1 MSETNP
7 KFKVTIDGVEVE
19 VDPGTTI
26 LNAAR
31 LIGGDVVPPAMCFI
45 AVCKAVVVNVVPAS

>member
-26 LNAAR
+26 LNAACNKLNR
-31 LIGGDVVPPAMCFI
+31 SKSIQ
-45 AVCKAVVVNVVPAS
+45 

>member
-26 LNAAR
+26 LNAANSLLAKLPSGKSHR
-31 LIGGDVVPPAMCFI
+31 GRSPAIGL
-45 AVCKAVVVNVVPAS
+45 

>member
-1 MSETNP
+1 MSEATP
-7 KFKVTIDGVEVE
+7 KFKITIDGHTVE

-31 LIGGDVVPPAMCFI
+31 LLGVILCHQQCATILV
-45 AVCKAVVVNVVPAS
+45 